1 MKKFRQFIALSLVRI
16 SKFLPKISWGLIL
29 LAAYIKY
36 DRESK
41 DFLKR
46 IRREKPWYRADG
58 DHTYL
63 TNYQLDFDSIVF
75 DVGGYIGN
83 SAASIYCKYGSNIH
97 IFEPVVEYVDRLKTR
112 FGQNKKIH
120 IHDFGLGSI
129 TNEHE
134 IFISEGATSTFGDHI
149 TFTEKKTIKI
159 KSLLETLEI
168 LNVEKIDLI
177 SINIEG
183 GEYDLLDHIFSN
195 NLINKIRYLQ
205 VQFHDISDAS
215 EYQREQIRGKLK
227 LTHREKFCFPFVW
240 EGWEIID

>member
-1 MKKFRQFIALSLVRI
+1 MNKLRQFIAFYLVGI
-16 SKFLPKISWGLIL
+16 SEFLPKVAWGLVL
-29 LAAYIKY
+29 LAAYVKY

-46 IRREKPWYRADG
+46 IRREKPWYRANG
-58 DHTYL
+58 DQTYL
-63 TNYQLDFDSIVF
+63 INYQLGSDSIVF

-97 IFEPVVEYVDRLKTR
+97 IFEPVVEYVDRLKNR

-120 IHDFGLGSI
+120 IHDYGLGSI

-134 IFISEGATSTFGDHI
+134 IFISEGSTSTFGDHI
-149 TFTEKKTIKI
+149 NFTEKKTVRI
-159 KSLLETLEI
+159 KSFLEVLRI

-183 GEYDLLDHIFSN
+183 GEYDLLDHIFAT

-205 VQFHDISDAS
+205 VQFHDISNAS
-215 EYQREQIRGKLK
+215 ESQREEIRAKLK
-227 LTHREKFCFPFVW
+227 LTHQEKFCFPFVW